1 MKGGRTALRQE
12 AEGLHNIYYQ
22 TQYYLGNQMRNKNGT
37 TGIILSGG
45 KSLRMGQ
52 NKAFIKIDGIPII
65 NRIYTLFKELFQE
78 IIIVTNQAER
88 FLNFNAKIVD
98 DIIPNRGVLAGL
110 YTGLFFS
117 SYLYSFCV
125 ACDMPFL
132 NESVIKYLIQK
143 TDDFDVI
150 VPKTKDGLQPLHAIY
165 SKNCLEPIKRT
176 IEQRKYSI
184 IDFFPL
190 VKITIVKESEFC
202 SLDPMMESFINVN
215 TPEELRLIKQRKSS
229 D

>member
-1 MKGGRTALRQE
+1 
-12 AEGLHNIYYQ
+12 
-22 TQYYLGNQMRNKNGT
+22 MRNKNGT

-45 KSLRMGQ
+45 KSLRMGE
-52 NKAFIKIDGIPII
+52 NKAFIEIEGIPII

-88 FLNFNAKIVD
+88 FLNFKAKIVD

-117 SYLYSFCV
+117 SHLYSFCV

-176 IEQRKYSI
+176 IEQRKYKI
-184 IDFFPL
+184 LDFFPR
-190 VKITIVKESEFC
+190 VKIKMVEEYEFY
-202 SLDPMMESFINVN
+202 SLDPTMESFINVN
-215 TPEELRLIKQRKSS
+215 TPEELRLIKQRKRSN
-229 D
+229 